1 VRRLFSTLALLVATV
16 AGTAGTATPA
26 APTTTLGFGARSE
39 RPAITLR
46 AGQELPG
53 FTGGSITAADG
64 ETTTIYVQSELAA
77 ADPGTAQRFAEYLT
91 RLVHGPELGTLRL
104 YLATFDRIGQICGSS
119 ALGCYSPEAK
129 SIVAL
134 GQDYRGIAATSIV
147 THEYGHHVANSQI
160 NEPWP
165 AVDWGT
171 KRWSS
176 YVNVCS
182 REHGGEFFPGDEGS
196 NYQLNPGEDF
206 AETYRV
212 LNERRLGV
220 AEMPWLVVDPS
231 LYPDQGALDALAQD
245 VATPWTANHTTT
257 IASRFSG
264 GATGRGF
271 RIQTALDGNFVA
283 SLRAPAKSRFTLRVV
298 DLAKGTQLAYAATS
312 GAQKSVSFQ
321 VCGQRSLQIQ
331 VKRVRGA
338 GAFTLSVSQP

>member
-1 VRRLFSTLALLVATV
+1 MSRTRSPPP
-16 AGTAGTATPA
+16 TPVPLSVS
-26 APTTTLGFGARSE
+26 PTTWRSSSTARSSE
-39 RPAITLR
+39 RS
-46 AGQELPG
+46 
-53 FTGGSITAADG
+53 GSISRPSTAC
-64 ETTTIYVQSELAA
+64 TTSAEAERSAA
-77 ADPGTAQRFAEYLT
+77 T
-91 RLVHGPELGTLRL
+91 R
-104 YLATFDRIGQICGSS
+104 
-119 ALGCYSPEAK
+119 PEAK

-134 GQDYRGIAATSIV
+134 GQDYNGIAATSIV
-147 THEYGHHVANSQI
+147 THEYGHHVANSQV
-160 NEPWP
+160 NDPWP

-182 REHGGEFFPGDEGS
+182 REQGGQLFPGDEGS

-220 AEMPWLVVDPS
+220 PELPWVVVDPS
-231 LYPDQGALDALAQD
+231 LYPDQGALDALALD
-245 VATPWTANHTTT
+245 LTSPWTANHTVA
-257 IASRFSG
+257 IASRFAG

-271 RIQTALDGNFVA
+271 RIQTSLDGNFIA
-283 SLRAPAKSRFTLRVV
+283 SLRAPANSRFTLRVV
-298 DLAKGTQLAYAATS
+298 NLANGSQLAYSGTA

-338 GAFTLSVSQP
+338 GPFTHQRFAAVGPSSPRDDAAGRRRRPPSSA